1 MNPLISV
8 IVPIYNTEKYLR
20 ECIESIQRQ
29 TYSNLEIILVDD
41 ESIDHCPAICDE
53 LALKDHRIKVIH
65 KENGGAADARNVGTL
80 QANGEYIIYIDSD
93 DWIHIDMFQILYEAL
108 RKTGAQAASCEYQ
121 TDKYRIQRIKRT
133 EISCESCIAY
143 QITEKYLYQKM
154 KNGPCA
160 ILLPAQ
166 VCKANLFPQGRLYE
180 DLFTTYRFFWSCPKT
195 VCVDPPLYFY
205 RDNPDSAMHRA
216 YTPRMFDEIDA
227 VEEIV
232 DFAKREAPTLLPAA
246 YSRKFS
252 AYAQVFRW
260 IPAEQKDEELSKKQ
274 DELWKFLV
282 EYRWKMFFDN
292 KARWKN
298 RIGALCTLL
307 GRYIFQRI

>member
-41 ESIDHCPAICDE
+41 ESTDHCLATCDE

-232 DFAKREAPTLLPAA
+232 DFAKREASPLLPAA

>member
-29 TYSNLEIILVDD
+29 TYSNLEITLVDD
-41 ESIDHCPAICDE
+41 ESTDHCLAICDE

-232 DFAKREAPTLLPAA
+232 DFAKREAPALLPAA

-292 KARWKN
+292 KAGWKN

>member
-41 ESIDHCPAICDE
+41 ESTDHCLAICDE

-232 DFAKREAPTLLPAA
+232 DFAKREAPALLPAA

>member
-1 MNPLISV
+1 
-8 IVPIYNTEKYLR
+8 
-20 ECIESIQRQ
+20 
-29 TYSNLEIILVDD
+29 
-41 ESIDHCPAICDE
+41 
-53 LALKDHRIKVIH
+53 
-65 KENGGAADARNVGTL
+65 
-80 QANGEYIIYIDSD
+80 
-93 DWIHIDMFQILYEAL
+93 
-108 RKTGAQAASCEYQ
+108 
-121 TDKYRIQRIKRT
+121 
-133 EISCESCIAY
+133 
-143 QITEKYLYQKM
+143 M

-232 DFAKREAPTLLPAA
+232 DFAKREAPALLPAA

>member
-41 ESIDHCPAICDE
+41 ESTDHCLAICDE

-216 YTPRMFDEIDA
+216 YTPWMFDEIDA

>member
-41 ESIDHCPAICDE
+41 ESTDHCLAICDE

-252 AYAQVFRW
+252 VPLENVFRQQSTMEKSDRCPLYSFGAVH
-260 IPAEQKDEELSKKQ
+260 ISTDIKK
-274 DELWKFLV
+274 
-282 EYRWKMFFDN
+282 RPS
-292 KARWKN
+292 
-298 RIGALCTLL
+298 
-307 GRYIFQRI
+307 

>member
-41 ESIDHCPAICDE
+41 ESTDHCLAICDE

-143 QITEKYLYQKM
+143 QITEKYL
-154 KNGPCA
+154 
-160 ILLPAQ
+160 
-166 VCKANLFPQGRLYE
+166 
-180 DLFTTYRFFWSCPKT
+180 
-195 VCVDPPLYFY
+195 
-205 RDNPDSAMHRA
+205 
-216 YTPRMFDEIDA
+216 
-227 VEEIV
+227 
-232 DFAKREAPTLLPAA
+232 
-246 YSRKFS
+246 
-252 AYAQVFRW
+252 
-260 IPAEQKDEELSKKQ
+260 
-274 DELWKFLV
+274 
-282 EYRWKMFFDN
+282 
-292 KARWKN
+292 
-298 RIGALCTLL
+298 
-307 GRYIFQRI
+307 

>member
-93 DWIHIDMFQILYEAL
+93 DWIHIDMFQMLYEAL

-121 TDKYRIQRIKRT
+121 TDKYRIQRIKRI

>member
-41 ESIDHCPAICDE
+41 ESTDHCLAICDE

-108 RKTGAQAASCEYQ
+108 RKTGAQAASCEYK

>member
-29 TYSNLEIILVDD
+29 TYGNLEIILVDD
-41 ESIDHCPAICDE
+41 ESTDHCLAICDE

>member
-41 ESIDHCPAICDE
+41 ESTDHCLAICDE